1 MTKTGRLIQT
11 MTIVAALAWIACIGA
26 AHAARLTRTF
36 GQGRIGAPNSIA
48 VDPITKSVY
57 IADRSKQQV
66 LIFDRN
72 GRYVRKFGGLGRGP
86 GRFLSPGAVAVDAKG
101 QVYVTD
107 TGSYEKKIPRRDS
120 EYVEGPHRIER
131 FGRQGGYL
139 GQRIFPPYTLVRG
152 VSASVAGGVFAVMS
166 YDGSAYFARFD
177 SHLRSLPAPRI
188 RWSSE
193 DLKAVRN
200 AQGYWFTALW
210 DMKRN
215 RLAAAQTPSETVLN
229 REIVHM
235 SPEGKIVKHTI
246 LHVEGFIVAIAAD
259 AKGRIYIAE
268 RVREIYEAG
277 PRPERRGRNCVL
289 IYDQSLRLIGSFPTN
304 APTALAVDAAGN
316 AFVAGEDA
324 VHVFHAANR

>member
-1 MTKTGRLIQT
+1 MMKTGRLT
-11 MTIVAALAWIACIGA
+11 RTVTTVAALAWIACMGA
-26 AHAARLTRTF
+26 AHAARMTRTF
-36 GQGRIGAPNSIA
+36 GQGRIGAANSIA

-57 IADRSKQQV
+57 VADRSKQQV

-86 GRFLSPGAVAVDAKG
+86 GRFLSPGDVAVDAKG

-131 FGRQGGYL
+131 FDRRGRYL

-177 SHLRSLPAPRI
+177 SHLRSLPAPRV

-193 DLKAVRN
+193 DVKAIQN
-200 AQGYWFTALW
+200 SQGYWFTALW
-210 DMKRN
+210 NMKLN
-215 RLAAAQTPSETVLN
+215 RLAAAQTPSGSVLN
-229 REIVHM
+229 VEIVHM
-235 SPEGKIVKHTI
+235 SVQGKIVKHTI
-246 LHVEGFIVAIAAD
+246 LHVEGSIVAIAAD
-259 AKGRIYIAE
+259 AKGHIYIAE
-268 RVREIYEAG
+268 RVQEIYEVG
-277 PRPERRGRNCVL
+277 PRPERRGRNGVL
-289 IYDQSLRLIGSFPTN
+289 IYDQSLRQIGSFSTN
-304 APTALAVDAAGN
+304 APTALAVDAGN
-316 AFVAGEDA
+316 TYIAGEDA